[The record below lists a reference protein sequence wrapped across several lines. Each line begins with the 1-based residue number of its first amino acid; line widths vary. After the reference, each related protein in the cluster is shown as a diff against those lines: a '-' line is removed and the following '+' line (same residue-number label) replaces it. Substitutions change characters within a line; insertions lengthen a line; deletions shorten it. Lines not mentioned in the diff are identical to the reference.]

1 MRLRYLLISLL
12 ASVMMVSACKEE
24 GKTKPQT
31 QEAKLPQVPVIEL
44 KAEDIPLSF
53 EFSARTQGYKETQ
66 VRARVGGILLKRNYV
81 EGSQVEEGSVLFEID
96 PEPYE
101 VALKQAQAQLA
112 QAKAQL
118 SSAETQWHRTEKLFK
133 EGYASEKTRD
143 EARSNRDS
151 LLASVQLAEAA
162 VDSAQLNLDYTV
174 VKAPIS
180 GITSLGAQSEG
191 SLISTT
197 GESSLLTSITQIDP
211 IYVIFSATEG
221 EILSLTNMTERG
233 LIKNPERGKDIF
245 AKLKLG
251 DGSIYNEDGKI
262 NFINPTIDE
271 ATGTIKLR
279 AVFPNPEG
287 KIRPGQFVRLIM
299 EGLVRL
305 NALVLPQE
313 AVMQG
318 ANGSFVYR
326 VNSQGV
332 IEMVSVQT
340 GLTTPNGEW
349 IIDEGLNPG
358 DKVIYAGLL
367 KLRPG
372 MKVSPVAAQATEPNL
387 PTQAQ

>member
-1 MRLRYLLISLL
+1 MHLRYLIVSFFAIVLML
-12 ASVMMVSACKEE
+12 SACKEE
-24 GKTKPQT
+24 GKPTPQT
-31 QEAKLPQVPVIEL
+31 QEAKLPQVPVVEL

-53 EFSARTQGYKETQ
+53 EFSARTQGYKETE

-96 PEPYE
+96 PAPYE
-101 VALKQAQAQLA
+101 VALKQAQAQLS

-151 LLASVQLAEAA
+151 LLAAVQLAEAA
-162 VDSAQLNLDYTV
+162 VDSAQLNLDYTKV
-174 VKAPIS
+174 TAPIS

-191 SLISTT
+191 SLISTI

-211 IYVIFSATEG
+211 IYVIFSATES

-233 LIKNPERGKDIF
+233 LIKNPDRGKDIF

-287 KIRPGQFVRLIM
+287 KLRPGQFVRLIM
-299 EGLVRL
+299 EGLVRI

-326 VNSQGV
+326 VNNQGV

-372 MKVSPVAAQATEPNL
+372 MKVNPVVAQAAEPNVS
-387 PTQAQ
+387 TQAQ

>member
-340 GLTTPNGEW
+340 GLTTPKGEW

-372 MKVSPVAAQATEPNL
+372 MKVSPVVAQATEPNV

>member
-24 GKTKPQT
+24 GKVKPQT

-44 KAEDIPLSF
+44 KSEDIPLSF

-96 PEPYE
+96 PAPYE

-162 VDSAQLNLDYTV
+162 VDSAQLNLDYTKV
-174 VKAPIS
+174 TAPIS

-372 MKVSPVAAQATEPNL
+372 MKVSPVAAQAAEPNV

>member
-1 MRLRYLLISLL
+1 MHLRYLLIILL

-24 GKTKPQT
+24 GKVKPQT

-44 KAEDIPLSF
+44 KSEDIPLSF

-96 PEPYE
+96 PAPYE

-162 VDSAQLNLDYTV
+162 VDSAQLNLDYTKV
-174 VKAPIS
+174 TAPIS

-233 LIKNPERGKDIF
+233 LIKNPDRGKDIF

>member
-1 MRLRYLLISLL
+1 MHLRYLLIILL
-12 ASVMMVSACKEE
+12 ASVMMVSACKED
-24 GKTKPQT
+24 GKVKPQT

-44 KAEDIPLSF
+44 KSEDIPLSF
-53 EFSARTQGYKETQ
+53 EFSARTKGYKETQ

-96 PEPYE
+96 PAPYE

-162 VDSAQLNLDYTV
+162 VDSAQLNLDYTKV
-174 VKAPIS
+174 TAPIS

-233 LIKNPERGKDIF
+233 LIKNPDRGKDIF

-372 MKVSPVAAQATEPNL
+372 MKVSPVAAQAAEPNV

>member
-1 MRLRYLLISLL
+1 MHLRYLLIILL
-12 ASVMMVSACKEE
+12 ASVMMVSACKED
-24 GKTKPQT
+24 GKVKPQT

-44 KAEDIPLSF
+44 KSEDIPLSF

-96 PEPYE
+96 PAPYE

-162 VDSAQLNLDYTV
+162 VDSAQLNLDYTKV
-174 VKAPIS
+174 TAPIS

-233 LIKNPERGKDIF
+233 LIKNPDRGKDIF

-332 IEMVSVQT
+332 IEMV
-340 GLTTPNGEW
+340 
-349 IIDEGLNPG
+349 
-358 DKVIYAGLL
+358 
-367 KLRPG
+367 
-372 MKVSPVAAQATEPNL
+372 
-387 PTQAQ
+387 

>member
-1 MRLRYLLISLL
+1 MRLRYLLLGLL
-12 ASVMMVSACKEE
+12 ASVLTVSACKDE
-24 GKTKPQT
+24 GTTKPQT
-31 QEAKLPQVPVIEL
+31 QEAQLPQVPVVEL

-66 VRARVGGILLKRNYV
+66 VRARVGGILIKRNYV
-81 EGSQVEEGSVLFEID
+81 EGSRVEEGSVLFEID
-96 PEPYE
+96 PAPYE

-118 SSAETQWHRTEKLFK
+118 SSAETQWNRTEKLFK

-162 VDSAQLNLDYTV
+162 VDSAKLNLDYTKV
-174 VKAPIS
+174 TAPIS

-191 SLISTT
+191 SLISTS
-197 GESSLLTSITQIDP
+197 GDSSLLTSITQIDP

-233 LIKNPERGKDIF
+233 LIKNPARGEDIF

-287 KIRPGQFVRLIM
+287 KLRPGQFVRLIM

-358 DKVIYAGLL
+358 DKVIYEGLL

-372 MKVSPVAAQATEPNL
+372 MKVSPVVSQAAAPNVS
-387 PTQAQ
+387 TQAQ

>member
-1 MRLRYLLISLL
+1 MHLRYLLIILL

-24 GKTKPQT
+24 GKVKPQT

-44 KAEDIPLSF
+44 KSEDIPLSF
-53 EFSARTQGYKETQ
+53 EFSARTLGYKETQ

-96 PEPYE
+96 PAPYE

-162 VDSAQLNLDYTV
+162 VDSAQLNLDYTKV
-174 VKAPIS
+174 TAPIS

-233 LIKNPERGKDIF
+233 LIKNPDRGKDIF

-372 MKVSPVAAQATEPNL
+372 MKVSPVAAQAAEPNV

>member
-1 MRLRYLLISLL
+1 MHLRYLLIILL

-24 GKTKPQT
+24 GKVKPQT

-44 KAEDIPLSF
+44 KSEDIPLSF

-96 PEPYE
+96 PAPYE

-162 VDSAQLNLDYTV
+162 VDSAQLNLDYTKV
-174 VKAPIS
+174 TAPIS

-233 LIKNPERGKDIF
+233 LIKNPDRGKDIF

-372 MKVSPVAAQATEPNL
+372 MKVSPVAAQAAEPNV

>member
-1 MRLRYLLISLL
+1 MHLRYLLIILL

-24 GKTKPQT
+24 GKVKPQT

-44 KAEDIPLSF
+44 KSEDIPLSF
-53 EFSARTQGYKETQ
+53 EFSARTLGYKETQ

-96 PEPYE
+96 PAPYE

-133 EGYASEKTRD
+133 EGYASGKTRD

-162 VDSAQLNLDYTV
+162 VDSAQLNLDYTKV
-174 VKAPIS
+174 TAPIS

-233 LIKNPERGKDIF
+233 LIKNPDRGKDIF

-372 MKVSPVAAQATEPNL
+372 MKVSPVAAQAAEPNV